1 MIVTPARGD
10 SVCPGWSKPAG
21 LKAKFSNS
29 DTWSVRCGLRR
40 GVVRRDEARLPRRE
54 HALRAAD
61 ARRRGGGEHQR
72 ERERGRRIAFHD
84 PCEPTLSSSSGYGRR
99 RYQPQW
105 VVHMDSLRG
114 KLLLA
119 SPTMAD
125 PNFSRSVIL
134 IAEHTEEGAMGL
146 VLNRPA
152 ETTVSEAV
160 PDLAWLTP
168 DDANVFVGGPV
179 AETAVIVLAEFD
191 RPELAGALVD
201 DDLGFIGAD
210 ADEPEQL
217 DGAVRR
223 ARIFA
228 GHAGWG
234 PGQLEDELAE
244 DAWIVEPPRREEV
257 FTDDPEDLWAS
268 VLRRKGRRYALLSTM
283 PPDPSLN

>member
-1 MIVTPARGD
+1 M
-10 SVCPGWSKPAG
+10 
-21 LKAKFSNS
+21 
-29 DTWSVRCGLRR
+29 
-40 GVVRRDEARLPRRE
+40 E
-54 HALRAAD
+54 
-61 ARRRGGGEHQR
+61 
-72 ERERGRRIAFHD
+72 
-84 PCEPTLSSSSGYGRR
+84 
-99 RYQPQW
+99 
-105 VVHMDSLRG
+105 SLRG

-125 PNFSRSVIL
+125 PNFARSVIL

-152 ETTVSEAV
+152 ETTVAEAV
-160 PDLAWLTP
+160 PDLAWLAT
-168 DDANVFVGGPV
+168 DEASVYVGGPV

-191 RPELAGALVD
+191 RPEL
-201 DDLGFIGAD
+201 
-210 ADEPEQL
+210 
-217 DGAVRR
+217 
-223 ARIFA
+223 A

-257 FTDDPEDLWAS
+257 FTEDPDDLWAA

>member
-1 MIVTPARGD
+1 MG
-10 SVCPGWSKPAG
+10 
-21 LKAKFSNS
+21 
-29 DTWSVRCGLRR
+29 
-40 GVVRRDEARLPRRE
+40 
-54 HALRAAD
+54 
-61 ARRRGGGEHQR
+61 
-72 ERERGRRIAFHD
+72 FHM
-84 PCEPTLSSSSGYGRR
+84 E
-99 RYQPQW
+99 
-105 VVHMDSLRG
+105 SLRG

-125 PNFSRSVIL
+125 PNFARSVVL

-152 ETTVSEAV
+152 MTTVGDAV
-160 PDLAWLTP
+160 PDLAWLTEEE
-168 DDANVFVGGPV
+168 AQVYVGGPV

-191 RPELAGALVD
+191 RPDVAGALVEG
-201 DDLGFIGAD
+201 DLGFIGAD
-210 ADEPEQL
+210 ADDPAAL

-223 ARIFA
+223 ARVFA

-257 FTDDPEDLWAS
+257 FTDEPDELWAA